1 LKDAIMSSATAHDA
15 PHPIGHVTSVRLLLT
30 VYFILI
36 VCTVIT
42 YAVSRIDL
50 GQFNIWAALAIAVFK
65 ATLVLLYFMH
75 LRWDSPF
82 NALAIIA
89 ALVFVSLFIGLALLD
104 SMSYQ
109 PLLKPTPT
117 AIGP

>member
-1 LKDAIMSSATAHDA
+1 MSSSATSHDA

-36 VCTVIT
+36 VCTVLT
-42 YAVSRIDL
+42 YSVSRIDL
-50 GQFNIWAALAIAVFK
+50 GQFNIWAALGIAVFK
-65 ATLVLLYFMH
+65 ASLVVLYFMH

-82 NALAIIA
+82 NALAIIT

-104 SMSYQ
+104 STAYQ